1 MKRINE
7 NDAPSRQQHIQVD
20 MRRNPSDHLYSQS
33 GFLDKDVQVKELE
46 CIDENNVK
54 EVINDLD
61 SSKKLVLSYDMARSK
76 QMGMIF
82 QSLRTNNKLKE
93 LTIKGC
99 GDFEEDELY
108 GNHDTEWGMILSA
121 QRGGILPKDIFEMLN
136 CNKTL
141 TNLVISRKILWNSNK
156 SFQDENPNTFLETSF
171 TDFQDDLVELV
182 KSSLHNNKSLT
193 HIDLNSIGAKSP
205 KSIETLNLINLEIKF
220 NSCMSYFKNKFPEFS
235 ESYFLDSVQENDI
248 NFENLLLAAKFLKQC
263 KGKFNQYEDFADKNF
278 FFLSG
283 VCKAHNPLSPLPL
296 EIEKKCVHD
305 LPFASFLISQNQPTE
320 CLGNLEYA
328 IDNINLDS

>member
-1 MKRINE
+1 M
-7 NDAPSRQQHIQVD
+7 AA
-20 MRRNPSDHLYSQS
+20 L
-33 GFLDKDVQVKELE
+33 
-46 CIDENNVK
+46 
-54 EVINDLD
+54 
-61 SSKKLVLSYDMARSK
+61 SSA
-76 QMGMIF
+76 
-82 QSLRTNNKLKE
+82 
-93 LTIKGC
+93 
-99 GDFEEDELY
+99 
-108 GNHDTEWGMILSA
+108 H
-121 QRGGILPKDIFEMLN
+121 RGGILPKDIFGMLSAN
-136 CNKTL
+136 QTM
-141 TNLVISRKILWNSNK
+141 THLVISRKIFWNFNE
-156 SFQDENPNTFLETSF
+156 SFQGSDFYTLLNNSF
-171 TDFQDDLVELV
+171 TDFQDDLVKLV
-182 KSSLHNNKSLT
+182 KSSLRKNTSLT
-193 HIDLNSIGAKSP
+193 HINLNSIGAKSP
-205 KSIETLNLINLEIKF
+205 KAIETLNLINLEIKF

-248 NFENLLLAAKFLKQC
+248 NFENLLLAAKFLKQS